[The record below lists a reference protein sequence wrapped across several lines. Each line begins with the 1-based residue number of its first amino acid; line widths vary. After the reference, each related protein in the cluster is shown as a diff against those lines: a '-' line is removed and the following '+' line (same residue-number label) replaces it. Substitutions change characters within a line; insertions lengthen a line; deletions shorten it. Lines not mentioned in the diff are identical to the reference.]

1 MSSSDKN
8 SRIYLSD
15 LERNIILNFRR
26 GDKLAKVMVLRALD
40 MDKEAEKS
48 KFSIIDYTKEKGKE

>member
-40 MDKEAEKS
+40 MDKEAEEA
-48 KFSIIDYTKEKGKE
+48 KFSIIDYTKETGKE